1 MARKEIGDGMN
12 EQTEQRNKP
21 RIVVAD
27 DDVTVR
33 MLARECLEPFGFDVE
48 EAENGRE
55 AIERVFATQ
64 PDAVMLDVLMPEID
78 GYEVCRAIRKIPG
91 NESLPILMM
100 TALEDEESI
109 NEAYMAGAS
118 EFTTKPVNWT
128 VESYRLKNM
137 LRFAETSRQIELAR
151 QEWERTFNA
160 LDELVIVY
168 DSDLNIVQ
176 ANHAAIA
183 STKTGT
189 HSIQGK
195 RCSDV
200 FFCNESECTT
210 CPIKT
215 AFQCGEKITME
226 WPSACFDG
234 TFLVS
239 VIPVF
244 DSEKN
249 PAQAICLAKD
259 ITERKQLD
267 SELRCAQKMDAI
279 GTLSGGLAHDFNN
292 LLQIVIGYAEM
303 GLEETDPQDRL
314 FRNLEGIYKA
324 AARGKEI
331 TKQLMA
337 VSRNVESSP
346 IPAKLNKAVEEVASL
361 LERTFPKMIAIEKN
375 LTPRLQWVNAD
386 VAQIEQV
393 LMNLAV
399 NAKHSMPRGGKL
411 YFETQ
416 NVELD
421 EAYCRIRP
429 NMTAG
434 PYVMLS
440 VTDTGCGIA
449 EEIKERIFEPF
460 FTTRDAEEGSGL
472 GLTMVYGIIK
482 KHNGYTLI
490 YSEEG
495 VGTTVKLY
503 LPAIEKDGQ
512 AAESDESE
520 ENMLVGGD
528 ETILLVDDE
537 ADIRNIAK
545 NILLRA
551 GYRVLAAVNGE
562 EALEM
567 METQEI
573 DLVVLDLNMPVMGGL
588 ECLDK
593 MRENGSNLPVLL
605 ASGFALSDES
615 RKRLSDTVD
624 YLNKPYQFQELLHKI
639 YTMLRSVEASSE

>member
-1 MARKEIGDGMN
+1 MN
-12 EQTEQRNKP
+12 TQTGQRNKP

-33 MLARECLEPFGFDVE
+33 MLARECLEPLGFDVE
-48 EAENGRE
+48 EAGNGRE
-55 AIERVFATQ
+55 AIERIFATQ

-137 LRFAETSRQIELAR
+137 LRFAEASRQIELAR

-168 DSDLNIVQ
+168 DADMNIVQ

-183 STKTGT
+183 ATKTGSR
-189 HSIQGK
+189 SIRGK
-195 RCSDV
+195 NCADV
-200 FFCNESECTT
+200 FCSSETECAT
-210 CPIKT
+210 CPIK
-215 AFQCGEKITME
+215 AALRRGEKITME
-226 WPSACFDG
+226 WPAACFDG

-239 VIPVF
+239 VIPIF
-244 DSEKN
+244 DSGEN
-249 PAQAICLAKD
+249 PAQAVCLAKD
-259 ITERKQLD
+259 ITERKQMD
-267 SELRCAQKMDAI
+267 NELRCAQKMDAI

-292 LLQIVIGYAEM
+292 LLQIIIGYAEM
-303 GLEETDPQDRL
+303 GLEETAPEEHL
-314 FRNLEGIYKA
+314 FRNLDGIYKA

-346 IPAKLNKAVEEVASL
+346 IPAKLNQAVEEVASL
-361 LERTFPKMIAIEKN
+361 LERTFPKMIAIERD
-375 LTPRLQWVNAD
+375 LAPRIQWVNAD

-399 NAKHSMPRGGKL
+399 NAKHAMPQGGKL
-411 YFETQ
+411 YFETR
-416 NVELD
+416 NIELD

-440 VTDTGCGIA
+440 VTDTGCGIN
-449 EEIKERIFEPF
+449 EDIRERIFEPF
-460 FTTRDAEEGSGL
+460 FTTRDSEEGSGL
-472 GLTMVYGIIK
+472 GLTMVYGIVQ
-482 KHNGYTLI
+482 KHNGHTLI

-495 VGTTVKLY
+495 VGTTVKVY
-503 LPAIEKDGQ
+503 LPAIEKEGQ
-512 AAESDESE
+512 ILEPDDSIES
-520 ENMLVGGD
+520 MLVGGD

-551 GYRVLAAVNGE
+551 GYRVLAAVNGQ
-562 EALEM
+562 EALNMVAAE
-567 METQEI
+567 EI
-573 DLVVLDLNMPVMGGL
+573 DLIVLDLNMPVMGGL
-588 ECLDK
+588 ECLDQL
-593 MRENGSNLPVLL
+593 RESGSNISVLL

-615 RKRLSDTVD
+615 RKRLSDTVN
-624 YLNKPYQFQELLHKI
+624 YLNKPYQFKELLYKVHD
-639 YTMLRSVEASSE
+639 MLRSAKVGPE